1 MEANEDKVKTHLAR
15 VFEWKM
21 KEEHAMGPEDLL
33 EMEENTKGV
42 NGTTSKEKVS
52 RISMI
57 SIFQ

>member
-1 MEANEDKVKTHLAR
+1 
-15 VFEWKM
+15 M

-42 NGTTSKEKVS
+42 NGTTSKEEVS